1 MKIIN
6 SDQRKIIEP
15 CELEDFAYQIDPY
28 IGCEHRCHY
37 CYIQNRFDWKD
48 EIRVYENVKEKLSE
62 ELASIGPQKIYM
74 GMNTDPYQ
82 PLEENC
88 KQTRKVLEVLNE
100 RGFSVS
106 ILTKSNLVLRDIDI
120 LKKMSGSS
128 IGISI
133 AFQNDV
139 DRKLF
144 EANTMSNE
152 DRIEA
157 VKKLKKEGIET
168 YALIC
173 PVMPFIT
180 DVEILIDEVHP
191 FVDSIWINPLS
202 IRSVEDKNWKKTRPI
217 LENHFPEI
225 LEKFEEIIFSIDH
238 TYWKELRQHLKNI
251 EIDEEVDLKIQI

>member
-1 MKIIN
+1 MEVTSSSQGN
-6 SDQRKIIEP
+6 MIEP

-48 EIRVYENVKEKLSE
+48 EIRLYENVKEKLSE
-62 ELASIGPQKIYM
+62 ELASIEPQKIYM

-82 PLEENC
+82 PLEEDQ

-139 DRKLF
+139 DRKSF
-144 EANTMSNE
+144 EAKTMSNE
-152 DRIEA
+152 DRVEA

-180 DVEILIDEVHP
+180 DVEVLIDEVYP

-202 IRSVEDKNWKKTRPI
+202 IGSVEDKNWKKTKLI
-217 LENHFPEI
+217 LEKHFPEI
-225 LEKFEEIIFSIDH
+225 SEKFEEIIFSTDH
-238 TYWKELRQHLKNI
+238 TYWKELRRQLKNI
-251 EIDEEVDLKIQI
+251 KIDEDVNLKIEI

>member
-1 MKIIN
+1 MNIIS
-6 SDQRKIIEP
+6 SDERNIIEP
-15 CELEDFAYQIDPY
+15 CELEDFNYQIDPY

-37 CYIQNRFDWKD
+37 CYIQNRLDWKD
-48 EIRVYENVKEKLSE
+48 EIRIYENLKEKLSE
-62 ELASIGPQKIYM
+62 ELASIKTQKIYM

-82 PLEENC
+82 PSEEDC

-133 AFQNDV
+133 SFQDDV

-152 DRIEA
+152 NRVLA

-180 DVEILIDEVHP
+180 DVEVLIDEVRP

-202 IRSVEDKNWKKTRPI
+202 IGSVEDKNWKKIRPI
-217 LENHFPEI
+217 LEEHFPEI
-225 LEKFEEIIFSIDH
+225 LEKFEEIIFSTDH
-238 TYWKELRQHLKNI
+238 AYWKELRQHLKNI
-251 EIDEEVDLKIQI
+251 KIDLKIEI